1 MLQASP
7 GCCPRRGA
15 ARQHRNDSPGLIQ
28 LLYQRACGSDDTST
42 ASRGC
47 ETGARACV
55 KQLSGLGP
63 GANKHVRGVQNPP
76 ASAMAPAGGAGG
88 AEGEPISAPRWGT
101 GNGEGPPALRDRR
114 AWGQGGA
121 AFTAGCRWRQPGSK
135 AVGEGAKD
143 KTGPAPLRPA
153 AFLAGSP
160 ELVEAARQQ
169 ANVGSVGSHS
179 RAGLCPSRGTLRAL
193 STHCGPERPSHPLP
207 RLPEVSSR
215 EQGTAGVLKGRKP
228 GKVFLFQG
236 LSSGPALYQH
246 QATVKGGSSKCCP
259 RRVSFNSKLEQGG
272 W

>member
-28 LLYQRACGSDDTST
+28 LLYQRACGTDDTST

-76 ASAMAPAGGAGG
+76 ASALAPADGAGG
-88 AEGEPISAPRWGT
+88 AEGDPISAPRWGT

-114 AWGQGGA
+114 VWGRGGA

-143 KTGPAPLRPA
+143 KLAPHPSVLLLSSLEARSWSRLRGNKRMWD
-153 AFLAGSP
+153 LWG
-160 ELVEAARQQ
+160 
-169 ANVGSVGSHS
+169 
-179 RAGLCPSRGTLRAL
+179 
-193 STHCGPERPSHPLP
+193 
-207 RLPEVSSR
+207 
-215 EQGTAGVLKGRKP
+215 GTAGQGCVPAVGLCGRSAPTVALSAPPTHCP
-228 GKVFLFQG
+228 GCQRSPAESRAQRVF
-236 LSSGPALYQH
+236 
-246 QATVKGGSSKCCP
+246 
-259 RRVSFNSKLEQGG
+259 
-272 W
+272 